1 MLFRSG
7 PLLTPAGYS
16 FAPGDVAPTKN
27 IDENGNVSASLSGA
41 LDRIEQMPHISALWH
56 VQPETTASFSYQFQ
70 QVNYT
75 ADEPIAGNG
84 FVDAPAVNQHAT
96 FDSSLL
102 PKSDARNVRGHTLY
116 VGLDHQFRPD
126 FYGSVQAGATYY
138 DYYNLDRHSFGPYA
152 RLSLT
157 YVYAEESSVTG
168 GFQEGRAA
176 SDIIGGPD
184 KRDLVTDA
192 EDSVLFANVRQRIIP
207 NLFLNVNGNAQN
219 SRFNGGG
226 SDFDNQTEQFYEFGA
241 NLEYIFN
248 ANLSAHVGYD
258 FTRLDSDIPNRSYT
272 RNKVYIGATAS
283 Y

>member
-1 MLFRSG
+1 
-7 PLLTPAGYS
+7 
-16 FAPGDVAPTKN
+16 
-27 IDENGNVSASLSGA
+27 
-41 LDRIEQMPHISALWH
+41 MPHISALWH

-75 ADEPIAGNG
+75 GGEAIAGS
-84 FVDAPAVNQHAT
+84 VIA
-96 FDSSLL
+96 FDPTVPSITDIPLSDL
-102 PKSDARNVRGHTLY
+102 PHSKDRDVRGHTLY